1 MVLGVW
7 GEIRGCECQFCV
19 HCNMVLGSI
28 ILWIPEG
35 LYEGDC
41 FVNIKPSVVINSK
54 IMCANMQLFQIQA
67 ENTIS
72 CLSQDSLQ
80 SLIKVNDTE
89 IKQF

>member
-7 GEIRGCECQFCV
+7 GEVRGCGCQFCV

-41 FVNIKPSVVINSK
+41 FVNIKSSVVINSK
-54 IMCANMQLFQIQA
+54 IMCANMQLFQIQV
-67 ENTIS
+67 EKN
-72 CLSQDSLQ
+72 SLM
-80 SLIKVNDTE
+80 SLTGCTAIVDKN
-89 IKQF
+89 K